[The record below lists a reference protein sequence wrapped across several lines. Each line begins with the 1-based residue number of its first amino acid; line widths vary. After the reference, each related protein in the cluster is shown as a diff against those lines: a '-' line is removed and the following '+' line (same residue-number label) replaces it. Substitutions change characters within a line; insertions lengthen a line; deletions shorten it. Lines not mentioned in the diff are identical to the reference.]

1 MLTRALLGLALALFV
16 SLGARRA
23 GALTVSGAVAAT
35 VVGTLSVLAGWS
47 WAVVVIGYFAVSS
60 ALSHLGRAAKERR
73 TSSIVAKHGARDAW
87 QVVSNGGVFA
97 ASALAMRIH
106 PDARWFVLGAG
117 SLAASSADTWATEI
131 GTLYGGAPRS
141 ILTWRRVPVGTS
153 GGVSAIGSL
162 GGITGSAFVALLLLA
177 LGWIAPIAFWVW
189 IGGIAGALADSVLG
203 ASVQSRRWC
212 DVCNR
217 GTERDVHDCGA
228 ATRPVAGAR
237 WIDNDMVNFLSGAIG
252 GLLSVVLVSYA
263 RG

>member
-1 MLTRALLGLALALFV
+1 VLTRALLGLALALFV

-252 GLLSVVLVSYA
+252 GVLSVVLVSYA

>member
-1 MLTRALLGLALALFV
+1 VLTRALLGLALALFV

>member
-1 MLTRALLGLALALFV
+1 VLTRALLGLALALFV

-23 GALTVSGAVAAT
+23 GALTASGAVAAT

-47 WAVVVIGYFAVSS
+47 WAVVIIGYFAVSS
-60 ALSHLGRAAKERR
+60 ALSHVGRAAKERR
-73 TSSIVAKHGARDAW
+73 TSPIVAKHGPRDAW

-117 SLAASSADTWATEI
+117 SLAASAADTWATEI
-131 GTLYGGAPRS
+131 GTLYGDAPRS
-141 ILTWRRVPVGTS
+141 ILTWRLVPVGTS

-162 GGITGSAFVALLLLA
+162 GAIAGSAFVAALVLA
-177 LGWIAPIAFWVW
+177 LGWVLPLAAGVS
-189 IGGIAGALADSVLG
+189 IGGIAGAVADSVLG

-217 GTERDVHDCGA
+217 ATEREMHDCGS
-228 ATRPVAGAR
+228 ATRHVAGAR
-237 WIDNDMVNFLSGAIG
+237 WIDNDMVNFLSGAFG
-252 GLLSVVLVSYA
+252 GLVSVVLVSYP

>member
-73 TSSIVAKHGARDAW
+73 ISSIVAKHGARDAW

>member
-1 MLTRALLGLALALFV
+1 VLTRALLGLALALFV
-16 SLGARRA
+16 SFGARRA

-73 TSSIVAKHGARDAW
+73 TSSIVAKHGPRDAW

-131 GTLYGGAPRS
+131 GTLYGSVPRS

-162 GGITGSAFVALLLLA
+162 GAIAGSAFVALLLLA
-177 LGWIAPIAFWVW
+177 LGWILPLACWVW

-228 ATRPVAGAR
+228 ATRHVAGAR

-263 RG
+263 RR